1 MKILLISLL
10 TSFTLALASTSIAET
25 LTLDECLERA
35 SRNNQT
41 LKTVAWDS
49 RIAEINL
56 KNAQSASYP
65 KIDAQAGYT
74 VQHKPQA
81 VFIAGR
87 TAETQQGEY
96 ATAGISAHYTIYDFG
111 RRQARIQQAKF
122 LSDSSEN
129 MFKAKQKDI
138 SLQVIE
144 AYFGILEAA
153 ALITSAEEET
163 SQIEQHRRIA
173 QIMYEE
179 GVVTR
184 NDVLQADVRLASARQ
199 KLLAVKN
206 RQANAWL
213 LLNHLT
219 GQEQNY
225 RAALNATT
233 KMAAEENESL
243 LLNAAVKNRS
253 EITALRQGLDA
264 SEAELKESKNNF
276 MPELFTRF
284 AVDYVQNDKAREQSI
299 FSAFVGIRMN
309 FFDGFSTTAGRD
321 KALLKHSRNL
331 DNLRQ
336 SESAIDLEIASAK
349 NDVRVA
355 KERIEVAR
363 TAIRQSEEN
372 LRINRERYRERV
384 GTATDVLDA
393 QTMATQSSTDYHG
406 AVYDHQVSLARLKH
420 ALGLL

>member
-1 MKILLISLL
+1 MKTLLISLL
-10 TSFTLALASTSIAET
+10 VSFAAATASISTAET
-25 LTLDECLERA
+25 LTLEKCLERA

-41 LKTVAWDS
+41 LKTAAWES
-49 RIAEINL
+49 RIAEVNL
-56 KNAQSASYP
+56 KSAQSASYP
-65 KIDAQAGYT
+65 RLDGQAGYT

-96 ATAGISAHYTIYDFG
+96 ATAGVSAHYTIYDFG
-111 RRQARIQQAKF
+111 RRRSRIQQAKF
-122 LSDSSEN
+122 LSDSSESLLN
-129 MFKAKQKDI
+129 AKQKDI

-153 ALITSAEEET
+153 ALIASAEEET

-173 QIMYEE
+173 QIMYNE

-184 NDVLQADVRLASARQ
+184 NDVLQADVRLAAARQ

-219 GQEQNY
+219 GQEQSF
-225 RAALNATT
+225 RAELNAATT
-233 KMAAEENESL
+233 MAAEESESL
-243 LLNAAVKNRS
+243 LLNASVINRS
-253 EITALRQGLDA
+253 EIVALQLGLDA
-264 SEAELKESKNNF
+264 SEAELKESESNF
-276 MPELFTRF
+276 MPELFTRI

-299 FSAFVGIRMN
+299 FSAFIGIKMN
-309 FFDGFSTTAGRD
+309 FFDGFSTTAGRA

-336 SESAIDLEIASAK
+336 SKSAVELETASAK

-393 QTMATQSSTDYHG
+393 QTLATQAITDYHG